1 MSDVALTLCLINF
14 GYIALLPRKFFK
26 RGSKLTLGWWATAW
40 PLFAMPALIA
50 LHYWGWLPTLLH
62 VDKETALLL
71 PVLSVFSVVFSTLSL
86 VVVGFTVGT
95 HRVPIYMFHDK
106 EDSGQTKHLVTWG
119 PYQWIRHPLYASYVY
134 ALIAAFMY
142 APSIPTFLTLAYGYV
157 ALNMTAS
164 KEEKRLCGHDEFGDE
179 YRDYIKNTGRFWPPL
194 APIFRYTGFGSSA
207 QRQAQQAAESE
218 QTPAAN
224 VSNTQ
229 PTASANP
236 Q

>member
-26 RGSKLTLGWWATAW
+26 RGSKLTWQWWATAW
-40 PLFAMPALIA
+40 PLFAMPALLA
-50 LHYWGWLPTLLH
+50 MHYAGWLPTLL
-62 VDKETALLL
+62 DDRELRPYL
-71 PVLSVFSVVFSTLSL
+71 PVLAVLSVVLSTLSL
-86 VVVGFTVGT
+86 VIVGFTIGT

-134 ALIAAFMY
+134 ALIAGTMY
-142 APSIPTFLTLAYGYV
+142 APSIATFICLIYGYA
-157 ALNMTAS
+157 ALDYTAS
-164 KEEKRLCGHDEFGDE
+164 QEEKRLSGHDEFGDE
-179 YRDYIKNTGRFWPPL
+179 YRDYIKVTGRFWPPL
-194 APIFRYTGFGSSA
+194 APIFRYTGFLSKA
-207 QRQAQQAAESE
+207 HKEKVEAAA
-218 QTPAAN
+218 TAN
-224 VSNTQ
+224 VANTQ